1 MKIISNCPLCEE
13 HSLHIIGEDELQ
25 TQQCINCGY
34 VTSEKLKLNG
44 RVKEEHLEYNKL
56 TDEMKDWSKVEND
69 RLWLPT
75 MMILPSGALHPMSD
89 KDKNMKWAFSPM
101 VDVTEEERE
110 KYPREDGKGFHTQK
124 IDTDNPKIYDSFF
137 EAISEINKQRKKEN
151 SKPKETKIKLPRLK
165 KIK

>member
-1 MKIISNCPLCEE
+1 MDIVTNCCLCENL
-13 HSLHIIGEDELQ
+13 SLYVVNAD
-25 TQQCINCGY
+25 TSQCMYCGY
-34 VTSEKLKLNG
+34 VTSEKLKLDG

-137 EAISEINKQRKKEN
+137 EAISEINEQRKKEN
-151 SKPKETKIKLPRLK
+151 SKPKETKIKLPKLK
-165 KIK
+165 KISKD